1 MSDSYTKK
9 QENAKLHREF
19 TLRLFRQEYEKH
31 GHSNPL
37 RATPSTERAPR
48 KAQDKEMGSS
58 GMSSTFRQD
67 GNGD

>member
-1 MSDSYTKK
+1 MSDKQEKK
-9 QENAKLHREF
+9 RENAKLHREF

-37 RATPSTERAPR
+37 RTAPSTERAPR
-48 KAQDKEMGSS
+48 KAKDKEMGSR